1 MSEQEAFERVL
12 ASLHEAMLDETRWP
26 ATSVL
31 IDAACGTVGNSLIV
45 RDGSQDKSRV
55 FFVGLYYRGERR
67 AEWERNYLAVYHPIN
82 EGVPRF
88 RQLPDSRVVPT
99 AALYTPAELKTSPT
113 YNEAFLA
120 AQCQNGL
127 NVRLDGPA
135 GSHLAWTL
143 HDPLSRDGWGTAQ
156 LSMVNAL
163 LPHLRQCIRV
173 RHTLAKAT
181 ALGAS
186 LTGLLDSRRIGVLYL
201 DRRGQIVE
209 ANDRARAILRA
220 GDGLVDRDGEL
231 AARTPADHVR
241 LARLIAAALPTS
253 RTPAVSGS
261 MPLQRDA
268 LRVPFVVHVK
278 PLGTPSLDLGVG
290 LAAALVLIAE
300 PGYVARIDSALV
312 AAVLGLTPVEGQVA
326 AWLAEGRTVHE
337 IAAATGRTPGAVYWS
352 LNQIYRKQGIARQA
366 DLVRLVLSIVAFA

>member
-1 MSEQEAFERVL
+1 MNEQDAFERVL
-12 ASLHEAMLDETRWP
+12 TSLHDAMLDETRWP
-26 ATSVL
+26 ATSAL

-45 RDGSQDKSRV
+45 RDGSQDNSRV
-55 FFVGLYYRGERR
+55 FFYGLYYRGERR
-67 AEWERNYLAVYHPIN
+67 ADWERIYLDVYHPIN

-99 AALYTPAELKTSPT
+99 AALYTPAELKTSPV
-113 YNEAFLA
+113 YNESFLRGKS
-120 AQCQNGL
+120 QNGL

-135 GSHLAWTL
+135 GSHLAWTPL
-143 HDPLSRDGWGTAQ
+143 DPVTRDGWGTAQ
-156 LSMVNAL
+156 LRMVTAL
-163 LPHLRQCIRV
+163 LPHLRQFIRV

-186 LTGLLDSRRIGVLYL
+186 LTGLLDSRRVGVLCL

-231 AARTPADHVR
+231 AARAPADHIR

-253 RTPAVSGS
+253 STPAVSGS
-261 MPLQRDA
+261 IPLRRGT
-268 LRVPFVVHVK
+268 LRTPFVVHVK
-278 PLGTPSLDLGVG
+278 PVGAPPLDLGIG
-290 LAAALVLIAE
+290 QAAALVLIAE

-337 IAAATGRTPGAVYWS
+337 IAATMGRTPGAVYWS

-366 DLVRLVLSIVAFA
+366 DLVRLVLSTVAFA